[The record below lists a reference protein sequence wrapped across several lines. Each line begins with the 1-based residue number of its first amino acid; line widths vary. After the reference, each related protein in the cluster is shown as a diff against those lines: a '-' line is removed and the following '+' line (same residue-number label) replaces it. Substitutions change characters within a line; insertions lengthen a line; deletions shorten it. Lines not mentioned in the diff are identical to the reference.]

1 MSQVPSP
8 PPPSG
13 SSRTRSVAI
22 PTTRREHQQRVSHQ
36 VHAHVPPVNDA
47 PLPDVLS
54 HPAVVAFTANRPN
67 RPLPKFGAYYML
79 QTLGEGEFAKVKLG
93 IHSKYGEEVAVKLIR
108 REVADNEAKMAKI
121 AREIEILDTL
131 KHPNIVRLYDVFET
145 DKFFG
150 IILEYAS
157 GGELFDHIL
166 AHRYLKERDAAK
178 LFAQLISGVWYMHQ
192 KNIVHRDLKLENLL
206 LDRHRNL
213 IITDFGFAN
222 RFNRENNLMETMCG
236 SPAYAAPEL
245 VNSDGLYVGTA
256 ADIWSC
262 GVICFAMLAGFLPF
276 DDDPT
281 NPDGEDITKL
291 YAYIARTPVSY
302 PEQISEDARSL
313 LGSMLV
319 PNPLERADLATVM
332 RHRWF
337 AINVREATTFGL
349 TVKELEKL
357 AEDGPTLRR
366 LAAQRAARDGEDSS
380 LTPRK
385 GSRSRSK
392 QGHASDL
399 SESSR
404 DPFTATSSP
413 LKETV
418 GSPKKQR
425 GTGATNDK
433 GKERE
438 RGHGRRED
446 KSRHTIQVDA
456 GGAQDGQRRTGPSS
470 GGSPSDVR
478 RTPTMSATLLPALQD
493 ASESMLGGGRDA
505 VVVTPTKERRRKASG
520 TRSPSAMAPISPVL
534 SWLESTAENP
544 PSTDHLEING
554 EPDSLRGGPHIES
567 GSLRGAFIA
576 PTPIHDHDQPAPP
589 PPLDNP
595 RGTLTKTEVKA
606 QLPPLV
612 IDGSPGSSNAKPPSA
627 TTIHANGSGIG
638 SQLSPNKPNKVM
650 QWFRKGRRSIT
661 VSGGL
666 SPSPFSPGKHE
677 AAASSVEVASAPHK
691 PAPPPPL
698 PPHSP
703 FFVTP
708 GTGEHR
714 QRTGSAVSITS
725 LFRRSAGVSSGGHK
739 TALRVH
745 HGAVDHEMITAG
757 RPPEVMK
764 HMQDVLSRMG
774 VDVQVEGDFKYR
786 CIRPAKR
793 RDRMDA
799 AESSPSNGMFGPSGT
814 GVFRGLLPR
823 RQPSPARS
831 GRHPSPARTVL
842 PTENNSSNNSSA
854 VPLERPYPV
863 VYGHQAEDVGD
874 EVRFSVELTRL
885 DRLKDTYSL
894 DIRRLKGNLKSYK
907 FLYDTVRMRADL
919 QR

>member
-1 MSQVPSP
+1 MSQFPSP

-13 SSRTRSVAI
+13 SSRTRSVAV
-22 PTTRREHQQRVSHQ
+22 PATRREHQQRVSHQ
-36 VHAHVPPVNDA
+36 VHAHVPPGNDA

-54 HPAVVAFTANRPN
+54 HPAVVAFSANRPN

-108 REVADNEAKMAKI
+108 REVVDNETKMAKI

-222 RFNRENNLMETMCG
+222 RFNHRNNLMETMCG

-302 PEQISEDARSL
+302 PEQISDDARSL
-313 LGSMLV
+313 LAVMLV
-319 PNPLERADLATVM
+319 PNPLARADLATIM

-366 LAAQRAARDGEDSS
+366 LAAQRATRDGEVSS

-385 GSRSRSK
+385 ESRSRNK
-392 QGHASDL
+392 QGRASDF

-404 DPFTATSSP
+404 DPFAATASP

-425 GTGATNDK
+425 GTGAPNDK

-438 RGHGRRED
+438 RDHGRREE
-446 KSRHTIQVDA
+446 KSRHTIQVDDGSA
-456 GGAQDGQRRTGPSS
+456 RDGQRRAEPSS
-470 GGSPSDVR
+470 SRSPSDVR

-493 ASESMLGGGRDA
+493 ASESTFGGGRDA
-505 VVVTPTKERRRKASG
+505 VVVTPTKGRRRKVSRSSG
-520 TRSPSAMAPISPVL
+520 THSPNAMAPISPVL

-554 EPDSLRGGPHIES
+554 EPESLRGGPHIES
-567 GSLRGAFIA
+567 GSLRGAPIE
-576 PTPIHDHDQPAPP
+576 PTPIRDQPAPP
-589 PPLDNP
+589 PPDTP
-595 RGTLTKTEVKA
+595 RGTLTKTEAKA
-606 QLPPLV
+606 QLSPLV
-612 IDGSPGSSNAKPPSA
+612 IDGLPSSSSAKPPSVA
-627 TTIHANGSGIG
+627 TIHPNGSGIG
-638 SQLSPNKPNKVM
+638 SQISPSKPNKVM

-698 PPHSP
+698 PPQSP
-703 FFVTP
+703 FLVTP

-714 QRTGSAVSITS
+714 QRTSSAVSITS

-757 RPPEVMK
+757 RPLEVMK
-764 HMQDVLSRMG
+764 HMRDVLSRMG

-799 AESSPSNGMFGPSGT
+799 AESAPPNGMFGPSGT

-831 GRHPSPARTVL
+831 GRHPSPARPVL
-842 PTENNSSNNSSA
+842 PTENNSSNNSST

-863 VYGHQAEDVGD
+863 VYGDQAEDVGD

-907 FLYDTVRMRADL
+907 FLYDTLRMRADL